1 MILTKG
7 YFEGSILVSIPPKE
21 CWYVSGLKECKLKHK
36 LGGTLTLQTKER
48 PTLFYIYN

>member
-7 YFEGSILVSIPPKE
+7 YFQGSILVLTPPKE
-21 CWYVSGLKECKLKHK
+21 CWFVSRLKKCKLKHK

-48 PTLFYIYN
+48 ANIIFYI